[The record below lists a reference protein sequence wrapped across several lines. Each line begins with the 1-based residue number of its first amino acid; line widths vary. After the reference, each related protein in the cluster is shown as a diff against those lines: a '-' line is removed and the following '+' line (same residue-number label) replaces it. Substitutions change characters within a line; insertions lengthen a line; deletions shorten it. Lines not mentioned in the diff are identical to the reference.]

1 VFRGPADTPGL
12 TPPIAEYSH
21 GSGPR
26 EGSSVTGGVVY
37 RGPLESLRG
46 EYLFADF
53 VQPNRWSI
61 QTGVI
66 LQGTTIPS
74 TRFQLRNADFTP
86 TAGTID
92 NVVAFGT
99 DASNNVY
106 MVDFDGDIFVIE
118 PVPGAGGAFSASALA
133 APQAV
138 PADATLSNEASAQ
151 LARRLIRESLS
162 GRR

>member
-1 VFRGPADTPGL
+1 M
-12 TPPIAEYSH
+12 
-21 GSGPR
+21 
-26 EGSSVTGGVVY
+26 
-37 RGPLESLRG
+37 RG

-66 LQGTTIPS
+66 LQGTTIPA

-99 DASNNVY
+99 DASGNVY
-106 MVDFDGDIFVIE
+106 MVDFDGEIFVIE
-118 PVPGAGGAFSASALA
+118 PVPGAGGAFSASTLA

-138 PADATLSNEASAQ
+138 SQPMPSNAALSKEESAQ
-151 LARRLIRESLS
+151 LARRLIRESLT

>member
-1 VFRGPADTPGL
+1 
-12 TPPIAEYSH
+12 
-21 GSGPR
+21 
-26 EGSSVTGGVVY
+26 

-74 TRFQLRNADFTP
+74 SRFQLRNADFTP

-99 DASNNVY
+99 DMASNVY
-106 MVDFDGDIFVIE
+106 LVDFDGDIFVIE

-133 APQAV
+133 APQPLSAPQ
-138 PADATLSNEASAQ
+138 PATMSREDLRR
-151 LARRLIRESLS
+151 LAREALRESL
-162 GRR
+162 RRR